1 MSKIQKE
8 IQNTLEEIS
17 NLDRVRSHYDQSVA
31 ELRESQSKIKG
42 LENRLNKEL
51 KEFEAIESNGL
62 KSVFYKVL
70 GSREE
75 QVEKERQDYL
85 DASLRYNEHKKSIE
99 LLEFEIKLLE
109 KKLGNTNPLHKKI
122 EKLKQKRE
130 NEILK
135 TNPKLAE
142 KLIGIAK
149 ETDQYYVYHK
159 ELKEAYVVGEKV
171 VKSLENMV
179 KELNKAKDWG
189 NWDMMG
195 RSRSAGFNKHSAIDR
210 AKNISVWVKHEL
222 LLFNKELADV
232 GHNDANFN
240 LNMNNFSKFTDIF
253 FDNLIS
259 DWIIQQRIVNA
270 LSNTVSV
277 RDRVVLILRSLAAE
291 VDKANLKIDQLKE
304 NRNKLLL
311 Q

>member
-1 MSKIQKE
+1 MSDIQKE
-8 IQNTLEEIS
+8 IQETLEEIS
-17 NLDRVRSHYDQSVA
+17 NLDRIRSHYDQSVA
-31 ELRESQSKIKG
+31 ELKDSQSKLKG
-42 LENRLNKEL
+42 YENKLNKEL

-70 GSREE
+70 GSREK

-85 DASLRYNEHKKSIE
+85 EASLRYNELKKSIE
-99 LLEFEIKLLE
+99 LLEFEIDLLQ
-109 KKLGNTNPLHKKI
+109 KKLGNTESLHKNI
-122 EKLKQKRE
+122 EILKQKRE

-135 TNPKLAE
+135 SNPKLA
-142 KLIGIAK
+142 KALIEIAK

-159 ELKEAYVVGEKV
+159 ELKEAYAVGEKV
-171 VKSLENMV
+171 VKSLQEMAN
-179 KELNKAKDWG
+179 ELNKAKDWG

-195 RSRSAGFNKHSAIDR
+195 RSRSASFNKHSSIDR

-232 GHNDANFN
+232 GHNDANFDLN
-240 LNMNNFSKFTDIF
+240 LNNFSKFTDVF

-259 DWIIQQRIVNA
+259 DWIIQQRIVTA

-277 RDRVVLILRSLAAE
+277 RDRVVLILRSLSTE
-291 VDKANLKIDQLKE
+291 YEKANLTIEQLKQK
-304 NRNKLLL
+304 RNQLLL
-311 Q
+311 R

>member
-8 IQNTLEEIS
+8 IQDTLEEIS
-17 NLDRVRSHYDQSVA
+17 NLDRVRAHYDESVT
-31 ELRESQSKIKG
+31 ELRTSQSKIKFF
-42 LENRLNKEL
+42 ESKLNKEL

-75 QVEKERQDYL
+75 QVEKERQEYL

-109 KKLGNTNPLHKKI
+109 KKLGNTDPLHKKI

-135 TNPKLAE
+135 SNPKLAQ
-142 KLIGIAK
+142 KLIAIAQD
-149 ETDQYYVYHK
+149 TDQYYVFHK

-171 VKSLENMV
+171 VKSLEKMA
-179 KELNKAKDWG
+179 KELQKAKDWG

-232 GHNDANFN
+232 GHKDANFN
-240 LNMNNFSKFTDIF
+240 LNLDNFSKFTDVF

-270 LSNTVSV
+270 LSNTLAV
-277 RDRVVLILRSLAAE
+277 RDRVALILRSLAAE
-291 VDKANLKIDQLKE
+291 VEKANLKIDQLKE
-304 NRNKLLL
+304 QRNQLLL